1 MAGPLDGV
9 RVVELAGI
17 GPAPHACL
25 MPADLGADVIRVERR
40 TAGEPAADCCGD
52 GTAPLGY
59 ERRLASTYVWVRG
72 DRFGHLGPARASNQV
87 SDQVVNQRSARAV
100 TKQRVGAPRPVVSS

>member
-17 GPAPHACL
+17 GPAPHACMML
-25 MPADLGADVIRVERR
+25 ADLGADVIRVERR
-40 TAGEPAADCCGD
+40 TAGEPAADRCGG

-59 ERRLASTYVWVRG
+59 ERRLTSTYAWVRG
-72 DRFGHLGPARASNQV
+72 DRYGHPGPTRYRIECQIK
-87 SDQVVNQRSARAV
+87 R
-100 TKQRVGAPRPVVSS
+100 